1 MRPGAGFPTP
11 RARRL
16 GAPRAPWVTG
26 GNCLVCGAYFRVK
39 ALTRLVPQD
48 YIDLLGRAAA
58 WRDGA
63 SAKPL
68 TVSHGDR
75 ASGHA
80 LCGHVRRRVGC
91 DGLYV
96 LRPLVLRSL
105 PEMSGRRSCKAPGC
119 LKSESEERETWTAE
133 SLRAASSN
141 GEGFGF
147 FCKRGGHGRD
157 FGGLTFQGFLHCP
170 IAQAI
175 GRVGTSSNVVTSRE
189 KVLSNLRV

>member
-1 MRPGAGFPTP
+1 MRDPCALH
-11 RARRL
+11 ARRGGRVEIAWPAGLLL
-16 GAPRAPWVTG
+16 GS
-26 GNCLVCGAYFRVK
+26 K
-39 ALTRLVPQD
+39 ALTRPAPQD
-48 YIDLLGRAAA
+48 YIDPLGRAAA

-80 LCGHVRRRVGC
+80 PCGHVRRRVGC

-96 LRPLVLRSL
+96 LRLL
-105 PEMSGRRSCKAPGC
+105 PEDLSGRRSRKAPGC

-141 GEGFGF
+141 GEGLGLFR
-147 FCKRGGHGRD
+147 KSGGHGRD
-157 FGGLTFQGFLHCP
+157 FGGLTFQGFLHRP

-175 GRVGTSSNVVTSRE
+175 GRVGTSSNVVTSRDT
-189 KVLSNLRV
+189 VISNLRV

>member
-157 FGGLTFQGFLHCP
+157 FGGLTFQGFLHRP

-175 GRVGTSSNVVTSRE
+175 GRVGTSSNVVISRDQF
-189 KVLSNLRV
+189 SPT